1 MSSENPFRESRLNSS
16 RNFRPEWDVPELNQG
31 ITKWLVEEVG
41 RLRGREEPDPGQMIA
56 TMTGPPGYGKTHLFG
71 RIEHL
76 VDQEVFFVFVPAF
89 EEETAPLDHIRWH
102 VVEALFRISANKYS
116 PLEMA
121 LARLCRPA
129 FADYFANLPPT
140 LAARHE
146 PMQRRLEESPE
157 AVLEVI
163 RQVKTT
169 GPFLKLA
176 DSLLQ
181 VLPHDAG
188 VVRALALGWAT
199 CRPGPS
205 PLDAGFKV
213 RTCPMRNGKRLGLEE
228 EGPTALEVLEAIP
241 ALFGYDRPMMI
252 CCDQVEGLLIG
263 NNSNAI
269 NRLSSSL
276 MDLLQAVPVQIVL
289 SCFEDQWE
297 KFYKNAFA
305 AFKMRVKRPSFLL
318 DDLKPEQAIQLVK
331 SRMAPWP
338 GRSADRPATWP
349 FNEASIA
356 QLVREN
362 APTPRALIQ
371 ECGKK
376 FDGWIEEGKE
386 VEINIVGGR
395 VIVDPTIHVPPGM
408 EP

>member
-56 TMTGPPGYGKTHLFG
+56 AMTGPPGYGKTHLFG

-76 VDQEVFFVFVPAF
+76 VDQDVFFVFVPAF

-102 VVEALFRISANKYS
+102 VVEALFRISAHKYS

-157 AVLEVI
+157 AVLEVVH
-163 RQVKTT
+163 QVKTM

-181 VLPHDAG
+181 VVPHDAG
-188 VVRALALGWAT
+188 VVRALALGWAPAPWSVT
-199 CRPGPS
+199 ARRWLQGQDLP
-205 PLDAGFKV
+205 DAE
-213 RTCPMRNGKRLGLEE
+213 RRALGLSEV
-228 EGPTALEVLEAIP
+228 GPTALEVLEAIP
-241 ALFGYDRPMMI
+241 AYFGYTKPMMI
-252 CCDQVEGLLIG
+252 CCDQVEGLLIA
-263 NNSNAI
+263 NNPDTI
-269 NRLSSSL
+269 NRLTSSL

-297 KFYKNAFA
+297 KFFKNAFNA
-305 AFKMRVKRPSFLL
+305 LKMRIKRPSFIFTVL
-318 DDLKPEQAIQLVK
+318 
-331 SRMAPWP
+331 
-338 GRSADRPATWP
+338 
-349 FNEASIA
+349 AS
-356 QLVREN
+356 
-362 APTPRALIQ
+362 
-371 ECGKK
+371 
-376 FDGWIEEGKE
+376 
-386 VEINIVGGR
+386 
-395 VIVDPTIHVPPGM
+395 
-408 EP
+408 